1 MKFTLIGSGFILPRH
16 AESINFVG
24 GKIVDII
31 NTAHGGNTWK
41 EAVKNPDVDCI
52 VILTP
57 NDLHFPIA
65 LEALQNNRIVLCEKP
80 LVLNSQ
86 DATILSQYK
95 NIFTTLQLRY
105 HPLVKKL
112 KEEIS
117 RAKKNEIE
125 MDISVYRDE
134 KYYQSWKGQK
144 ERSGGVLFNLGIHYF
159 DLLLYLF
166 GQSRKLQTDFLDDH
180 AGTGVIEGD
189 NFICRWKVSTG
200 ERRDNQ
206 KRVFKINGVDYNF
219 SSQDNLSYE
228 NLHRYVYQD
237 LVKKSGI
244 TPEEAGVSIK
254 LVEDLYSSY
263 K

>member
-1 MKFTLIGSGFILPRH
+1 MKFTLIVSGFILPRH

-117 RAKKNEIE
+117 R
-125 MDISVYRDE
+125 
-134 KYYQSWKGQK
+134 
-144 ERSGGVLFNLGIHYF
+144 
-159 DLLLYLF
+159 
-166 GQSRKLQTDFLDDH
+166 
-180 AGTGVIEGD
+180 
-189 NFICRWKVSTG
+189 
-200 ERRDNQ
+200 
-206 KRVFKINGVDYNF
+206 
-219 SSQDNLSYE
+219 
-228 NLHRYVYQD
+228 
-237 LVKKSGI
+237 VKKM
-244 TPEEAGVSIK
+244 K
-254 LVEDLYSSY
+254 
-263 K
+263 

>member
-1 MKFTLIGSGFILPRH
+1 MKFTIIGSGFIMPRH

-31 NTAHGGNTWK
+31 NTAHGEDTWK
-41 EAVKNPDVDCI
+41 EAVRNSVADCI

-65 LEALQNNRIVLCEKP
+65 LESLRYNKTVLCEKP
-80 LVLNSQ
+80 LVINSK
-86 DATILSQYK
+86 DAAVLGQYK
-95 NIFTTLQLRY
+95 DIFTILQLR
-105 HPLVKKL
+105 HHLIVKKL

-117 RAKKNEIE
+117 SAEKYEIE

-134 KYYQSWKGQK
+134 KYFQSWKGQK

-159 DLLLYLF
+159 DVLLYLF
-166 GQSRKLQTDFLDDH
+166 GQPKKIQTDFLDDKTS
-180 AGTGVIEGD
+180 AGVIWGD
-189 NFICRWKVSTG
+189 NFICHWKVSA
-200 ERRDNQ
+200 EAPRDKQ

-228 NLHRYVYQD
+228 NLHRYVYQE
-237 LVKKSGI
+237 LMKGTGI
-244 TPEEAGVSIK
+244 TPDVALSSIQ
-254 LVEDLYSSY
+254 LVEDLYSVY